1 PAFLAAGPHHPRG
14 PGRGDRAPGRLRADP
29 LHPAVRAGRTRP
41 HPGAAARRSAS
52 RALVEAGLTEV
63 TSSPFIAESVFDR
76 LRYEVADER
85 RSAVRLLNPL
95 ADDEPLM
102 RTELLQTLLP
112 TARRNLGRGEEA
124 VAIFQHGTAAIA
136 R

>member
-1 PAFLAAGPHHPRG
+1 MSC
-14 PGRGDRAPGRLRADP
+14 
-29 LHPAVRAGRTRP
+29 PAVFLFFDFLFDSAVTTAFYTLSLHDALP
-41 HPGAAARRSAS
+41 ICSAS

-102 RTELLQTLLP
+102 RTEMLQTLLP
-112 TARRNLGRGEEA
+112 TARRNLGR
-124 VAIFQHGTAAIA
+124 
-136 R
+136 

>member
-1 PAFLAAGPHHPRG
+1 APPLA
-14 PGRGDRAPGRLRADP
+14 LS
-29 LHPAVRAGRTRP
+29 LHD
-41 HPGAAARRSAS
+41 
-52 RALVEAGLTEV
+52 ALPICYEA
-63 TSSPFIAESVFDR
+63 
-76 LRYEVADER
+76 ADER

-136 R
+136 RGKDARSPLPRSEEHTSELQSRFDI